1 MQAAEAG
8 RLPPQAAYR
17 LGSEL
22 GLIVQSGSEDAHRAL
37 LELQVHGQRNGACLS
52 VSVSISAAESVCLRR
67 RAARRLCAVVG
78 RTRRGTQASAA

>member
-22 GLIVQSGSEDAHRAL
+22 GLIVQSGSEEANRAL
-37 LELQVHGQRNGACLS
+37 LELQVHGQRHGVCLS
-52 VSVSISAAESVCLRR
+52 VSVFVCH
-67 RAARRLCAVVG
+67 RLC
-78 RTRRGTQASAA
+78 R